1 MNYVGKR
8 MNWLWNLT
16 NLHLKSS
23 PSTNRPAVALIEWL
37 NVSSHPIPCLP
48 SVDRNASLTGM
59 LGRADEV
66 WVCRGSAEWVPA
78 VRGPREAL
86 EPSPG
91 CSVHRW
97 VLPLQRALQH
107 ASVVKCQQRP
117 ESQEHSFLAGSN
129 RILLPCFQ
137 HTSAEQPPLLPLPK
151 QCTRTSNS

>member
-23 PSTNRPAVALIEWL
+23 LSTNWPAVALIKWL

-48 SVDRNASLTGM
+48 SEDRNASLTGSWEESM
-59 LGRADEV
+59 DCECAREV
-66 WVCRGSAEWVPA
+66 LSEWQA
-78 VRGPREAL
+78 GQGLRETL

-97 VLPLQRALQH
+97 VLPLQRAL
-107 ASVVKCQQRP
+107 
-117 ESQEHSFLAGSN
+117 
-129 RILLPCFQ
+129 
-137 HTSAEQPPLLPLPK
+137 
-151 QCTRTSNS
+151 